1 MRACVDTNILTSY
14 LIAPPSDNLLSNIVR
29 GALRGAFT
37 LVVAELTL
45 TELSRRVQSK
55 PYLVDRISIAML
67 NQFVASLREIAEVY
81 PLPSDPL
88 PRVVRDPRDDYLLAP
103 AVLEQVDYLVSGD
116 NDLLDLGAFQGVRM
130 VSPREFVDILD
141 ASPGLA

>member
-1 MRACVDTNILTSY
+1 MRACVDTNILISY
-14 LIAPPSDNLLSNIVR
+14 LLAPLSDSPPSNIVR
-29 GALRGAFT
+29 AALQGAFT

-55 PYLVDRISIAML
+55 PYLVDRISIATL
-67 NQFVASLREIAEVY
+67 NQFVASLRVIAEVY

-103 AVLEQVDYLVSGD
+103 AVLEQVDYLISGD
-116 NDLLDLGAFQGVRM
+116 NDLLDLGTFQGVRM

-141 ASPGLA
+141 AAPGLA